1 MMDTAYTLAAR
12 AVRRRFAEQ
21 RPDLLAQLD
30 AVEPGQVAAFSGTYD
45 NIEAVAGELGIPLE
59 VDPSRLLQKVLF
71 VNCSSCY
78 PDQLHKQV
86 VRFVERGGQ
95 LVTSDWAL
103 HYVLKPAFPQTVEW
117 TGNSCPESV
126 ISVEPAGASLWGD
139 IVVNG
144 ANPQWWLWGSYPIRI
159 LDEDRVTVEAASHDL
174 LLTQDAPVVACRF
187 PWGAGNVFHVISHFR
202 AKKTGM
208 PTARHDGPGVD
219 FLRAGMRLSDEG
231 IEEVLHGQPPVT
243 FAALQSACTA
253 TELVAQLCARA
264 AAQN

>member
-12 AVRRRFAEQ
+12 AVRRRFLEQ
-21 RPDLLAQLD
+21 RPDLLARLD
-30 AVEPGQVAAFSGTYD
+30 HVEPGQVAAFSGTYD
-45 NIEAVAGELGIPLE
+45 NIEAVTQELGVPLE
-59 VDPSRLLQKVLF
+59 VNPERLTQRIVF
-71 VNCSSCY
+71 VNCSSSY
-78 PDQLHKQV
+78 PQHLQAGV
-86 VRFVERGGQ
+86 TPFVENGGQ

-103 HYVLKPAFPQTVEW
+103 HYVLKPSFPETVEW
-117 TGNSCPESV
+117 TGQSAPESV
-126 ISVEPAGASLWGD
+126 ISVEPAGESLWGD

-159 LDEDRVTVEAASHDL
+159 LDEDRVKVEAASHDL
-174 LLTQDAPVVACRF
+174 LVSHQSPVVACRF
-187 PWGAGNVFHVISHFR
+187 PWGAGSVFHVISHFR

-231 IEEVLHGQPPVT
+231 IEEVLHDLPPVT

-253 TELVAQLCARA
+253 TELVAQLCAQA
-264 AAQN
+264 CAS